1 MVIDGHN
8 DLVLQRWRGKPGKH
22 IDLDTAAD
30 HGFAGGFFALYVP
43 SAFVGDPPS
52 TPYALPFAEEISHGE
67 AAQVTEELFQT
78 LCAMP
83 VKRAQSVVDFRAGE
97 VTAIVHMEGAEAI
110 AEDLSN
116 LHDWYDRGLRSIGLV
131 WSRPNRFASGVPFEF
146 PASPDTGP
154 GLTDAGRA
162 LVRACNE
169 LGILVDV
176 SHLNERG
183 FWDVVEISDRPVVA
197 THSNAHALCP
207 STRNLTDRQ
216 LDAIRGSGGIVGVN
230 FAVTFLREDGMNDL
244 EGTGLDEIVRHVDYL
259 ANRMGIDHVAF
270 GSDFDGAAVPVEL
283 GGVAGLPRLVDSLR
297 ERYEQDEVDRI
308 THGNWLRVLDATWR

>member
-8 DLVLQRWRGKPGKH
+8 DLVLQRWRGQAGKH
-22 IDLDTAAD
+22 IDLETAAEA
-30 HGFAGGFFALYVP
+30 GFAGGFFALYVP
-43 SAFVGDPPS
+43 SPFDGDPPS
-52 TPYALPFAEEISHGE
+52 TPYAMPFAAAIPFEE
-67 AAQVTEELFQT
+67 AAPIAEELFET

-83 VKRAQSVVDFRAGE
+83 VGRARSIDDFREGE

-116 LHDWYDRGLRSIGLV
+116 LNVWYDRGLRSIGIV
-131 WSRPNRFASGVPFEF
+131 WSRPNAFAEGVPFQF

-176 SHLNERG
+176 SHLNEQG
-183 FWDVVEISDRPVVA
+183 FWNVVESSDRPIVA
-197 THSNAHALCP
+197 THSNAHALCA
-207 STRNLTDRQ
+207 STRNLTDAQ
-216 LDAIRGSGGIVGVN
+216 LDAIRDSEGVVGVN
-230 FAVTFLREDGMNDL
+230 FAVTFLREDGMNRF
-244 EGTGLDEIVRHVDYL
+244 EETGLDEIVRHVDYL
-259 ANRMGIDHVAF
+259 ADRMGIDHVGF
-270 GSDFDGAAVPVEL
+270 GSDFDGAIIPAAL
-283 GGVAGLPRLVDSLR
+283 GGVSGLPRLVDALR
-297 ERYEQDEVDRI
+297 KRYAPGEIDKI